1 MNIETIKQRK
11 AMYGDNFKPISD
23 KWSKYLNKD
32 ISPKDVA
39 KMMSL
44 MKEVRIKMTQDKIT
58 NGEYDSEYIL
68 KDLVD
73 SLEDSITDKENYTA
87 IAENFDWYEKVGTDE
102 EYSL

>member
-44 MKEVRIKMTQDKIT
+44 MKEVRIDMTQEKID
-58 NGEYDSEYIL
+58 NCEYDDEYGL
-68 KDLVD
+68 KSLID
-73 SLEDSITDKENYTA
+73 SLEDSITDKENY
-87 IAENFDWYEKVGTDE
+87 NFVYYNFSEYEE
-102 EYSL
+102 L